1 MMKELESSARCET
14 SLPQSLAAKVVCF
27 ARFLKA
33 KGFRTFPPGTEEALK
48 GLAMIDLRDRRDF
61 RAALRISLTSSDEEW
76 RRFSGLF
83 EAFWGKP
90 EQEEETGSS
99 RGEPG
104 EDGRWVPPDQGFD
117 AHRTREGKETGLA
130 EEMPCRERS
139 TYSAASR
146 LEKKDLGELNR
157 QEVDMARLALKRMA
171 GLFNLERSRRRR
183 RSRRPKELD
192 FPGTL
197 RGSLMTGGLPIDLRY
212 RDRKLR
218 LRRVIMLADVSGSM
232 DRYARLVL
240 PFLMGIRGLGSR
252 AEVFVFSTDLAC
264 VTSTVRRLSMDKAL
278 DHLAGEFPE
287 WSGGTRIGDSIQQ
300 FNQMEAGRMAHR
312 RTVVLILS
320 DGWDLGCGPRLG
332 KEMAVLRRKVHRV
345 IWLNP
350 LAGDP
355 HFQPLCEGMA
365 AALPHIDHLLPAS
378 NLEQLRD
385 AVNLLSSIMVS

>member
-1 MMKELESSARCET
+1 M
-14 SLPQSLAAKVVCF
+14 VCF

-76 RRFSGLF
+76 NRFPGLF

-90 EQEEETGSS
+90 EQEKEEETGSS

-104 EDGRWVPPDQGFD
+104 EDKRWVPPDQGFY
-117 AHRTREGKETGLA
+117 AHRSREGKETGLA

-212 RDRKLR
+212 RARKLR

-252 AEVFVFSTDLAC
+252 AEVFVFSTGLAC

-320 DGWDLGCGPRLG
+320 DGWDLGSGPRLR

-385 AVNLLSSIMVS
+385 AVNLLSSVMVS